1 MAGERSRGAGNI
13 RGQLL
18 VLLAFGITL
27 YFVVAFGQQ
36 AWKARQLEA
45 QVAERRQAL
54 AALQREHDQLA
65 AELERYA
72 TGDYQTYIEQ
82 TARREL
88 NLAYP
93 GETVGIVRWRAAP
106 TPTPQATPP
115 GQQPESKPNWR
126 RWLDVLRLPQP

>member
-1 MAGERSRGAGNI
+1 MAGERSRVATNL

-54 AALQREHDQLA
+54 AALQREHDRLA
-65 AELERYA
+65 AELERYVA
-72 TGDYQTYIEQ
+72 DNYQAYVEQ

-106 TPTPQATPP
+106 TPTPSSPP
-115 GQQPESKPNWR
+115 PMHQPAPRPNWR
-126 RWLDVLRLPQP
+126 RWLDMLHVPQP

>member
-1 MAGERSRGAGNI
+1 MAGERSRVAGNI

-72 TGDYQTYIEQ
+72 TGDYQTYVEQ

-93 GETVGIVRWRAAP
+93 GETVGIVRWHAAP
-106 TPTPQATPP
+106 TPTPQATPS
-115 GQQPESKPNWR
+115 GQRPESKPNWR